1 MVIINLATMILVQ
14 HRTAHGLA
22 KTGLTMENVI
32 VNGMFGGVQDLLK
45 KSKTPANHHAICVVS
60 ELIIHK
66 LSFHRLLLLKDILT

>member
-1 MVIINLATMILVQ
+1 MLIINLATMILVQ

-66 LSFHRLLLLKDILT
+66 VSFHRVLFPVP